1 MFTLRLSLISF
12 NEFNLVYFFPFVLE
26 RKIETP
32 SCFPIK
38 EERESLLIWYF
49 FWSITYSFFLFLFFF
64 YFFYFFLSFLHPF
77 IYLITWLID
86 RLYRFTYE
94 SFTIFSNVLKKDQL
108 VRDRMRRER
117 WSLVKHRSF
126 SFSSGSVSKLARTK
140 GWKGWKHYVQV
151 HRSYPICRR
160 GCSVKHG
167 SWSRCTR
174 PTMVLLRAL
183 RRLRCSS
190 CLSSDPIV
198 QSFEAKVVPR
208 FFVEN
213 AGASEST
220 PSWTFPHMY

>member
-1 MFTLRLSLISF
+1 MI
-12 NEFNLVYFFPFVLE
+12 PGQA
-26 RKIETP
+26 
-32 SCFPIK
+32 PI
-38 EERESLLIWYF
+38 
-49 FWSITYSFFLFLFFF
+49 LFLFE
-64 YFFYFFLSFLHPF
+64 
-77 IYLITWLID
+77 WLGI
-86 RLYRFTYE
+86 
-94 SFTIFSNVLKKDQL
+94 K
-108 VRDRMRRER
+108 
-117 WSLVKHRSF
+117 
-126 SFSSGSVSKLARTK
+126 ARTK

-213 AGASEST
+213 AGASESLLNLST
-220 PSWTFPHMY
+220 YVLVSR

>member
-1 MFTLRLSLISF
+1 MI
-12 NEFNLVYFFPFVLE
+12 PGQA
-26 RKIETP
+26 
-32 SCFPIK
+32 PI
-38 EERESLLIWYF
+38 
-49 FWSITYSFFLFLFFF
+49 LFLFE
-64 YFFYFFLSFLHPF
+64 
-77 IYLITWLID
+77 WLGIKARSYEGLE
-86 RLYRFTYE
+86 RLET
-94 SFTIFSNVLKKDQL
+94 L
-108 VRDRMRRER
+108 
-117 WSLVKHRSF
+117 
-126 SFSSGSVSKLARTK
+126 RTS
-140 GWKGWKHYVQV
+140 
-151 HRSYPICRR
+151 RSYPICRR

-220 PSWTFPHMY
+220 PS